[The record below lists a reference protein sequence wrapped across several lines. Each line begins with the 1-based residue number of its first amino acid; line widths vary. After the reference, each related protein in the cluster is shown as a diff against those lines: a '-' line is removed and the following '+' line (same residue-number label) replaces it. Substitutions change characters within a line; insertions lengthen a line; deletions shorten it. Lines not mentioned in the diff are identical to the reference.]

1 VRWSHAPAEC
11 TTYHQHTRTRMSN
24 SAGASDSSG
33 NGSSFAS
40 GSSQSSEPYPSE
52 SDSCGSSLPD
62 LDPYVEDDFDGGP
75 PPHVED
81 PSVGGHV
88 GDVFADFLAA
98 AAEAEAAGS
107 GSGPGKEIRVMLPF
121 TDKSQVDSFL
131 AGLASGDP
139 ASHEQLQEAL
149 RRQENASDDD
159 WLASVPF
166 TTSRDPAVDTS
177 YSCSFSKPVIDIV
190 RPPAEATGHSKTVPQ
205 VPQAPQAPQAPS
217 AETGFPD
224 LSGLCE
230 FLNTYGGG
238 GGGGVPTSSTTTNS
252 FPAPATAE
260 TFAQPETSFLP
271 SADGAASPPGFSG
284 LSGLSGLSTRPRPQS
299 PRTTGRDFS
308 ALRDC
313 LQSNGGAPSAVPTG
327 TPPGA
332 PPTGV
337 PTVAVTTGGV
347 GSAEDIAGDFLRAIQ
362 QASAD
367 ARGRTAPAPGQ
378 PLFSVEGNFVKLPS
392 RGADAVPQPQPQPQG
407 CSIPP
412 PCAAPSFVE
421 RKPCHAVPGRYFD
434 YVTSTHGVGGGGG
447 GSEGGG
453 PFFSA
458 AFQAP
463 VADSAEYL
471 RLYRE
476 YLDLKLK
483 ESNPTFPQAIRSVGA
498 ESFPAFASP
507 PPYNPR
513 PHLRHR
519 VTSSWSPATFTEA
532 YDVEDDDGKQPKG
545 FFDRLCSFFC
555 CLN

>member
-1 VRWSHAPAEC
+1 
-11 TTYHQHTRTRMSN
+11 MS
-24 SAGASDSSG
+24 SAAGASSASDSFG
-33 NGSSFAS
+33 NGSSFES

-62 LDPYVEDDFDGGP
+62 LDPYVVEDDFDGGAP
-75 PPHVED
+75 PQVED
-81 PSVGGHV
+81 PSVGGHI

-98 AAEAEAAGS
+98 AAEAEATGS
-107 GSGPGKEIRVMLPF
+107 GTGKEIRVMLPF
-121 TDKSQVDSFL
+121 TDPKQVDTFI
-131 AGLASGDP
+131 AGLASRDH
-139 ASHEQLQEAL
+139 ACQEQLQEAL
-149 RRQENASDDD
+149 RLQQETASDDD
-159 WLASVPF
+159 WVASVPF

-190 RPPAEATGHSKTVPQ
+190 RPSAEATGHSKTVPQ
-205 VPQAPQAPQAPS
+205 APQPPPAPS

-238 GGGGVPTSSTTTNS
+238 GGGGVPTSSTTANS
-252 FPAPATAE
+252 FPAPATAA
-260 TFAQPETSFLP
+260 TFAQPETSFRP
-271 SADGAASPPGFSG
+271 SAAGAAGGVVGGAPSPPGFSG
-284 LSGLSGLSTRPRPQS
+284 LSGLSTRPHS

-313 LQSNGGAPSAVPTG
+313 LQSNGGAPSTVPTG
-327 TPPGA
+327 A
-332 PPTGV
+332 PGV

-367 ARGRTAPAPGQ
+367 ARGRPAPAPGQ

-434 YVTSTHGVGGGGG
+434 YATSTHGVGGGGG

-483 ESNPTFPQAIRSVGA
+483 KSNPTFPQTTRSVGA

-507 PPYNPR
+507 PPYNPH

-519 VTSSWSPATFTEA
+519 VTSWSPAAFTEA